1 MSVDRVVEALK
12 CRSSLINE
20 SGVGAE
26 IGAGGADETCDGSVE
41 G

>member
-12 CRSSLINE
+12 CRSSLIDAR
-20 SGVGAE
+20 GVGAE
-26 IGAGGADETCDGSVE
+26 SGAGGGDETCDGSVE